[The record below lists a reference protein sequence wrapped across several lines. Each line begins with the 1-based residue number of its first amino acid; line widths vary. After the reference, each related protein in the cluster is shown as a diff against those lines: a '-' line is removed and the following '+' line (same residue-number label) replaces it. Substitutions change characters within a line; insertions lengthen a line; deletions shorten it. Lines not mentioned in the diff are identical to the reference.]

1 MSTKSCNQVNENTL
15 TPDLA
20 EMLARMDAAYQK
32 ASEGL
37 PNLDKDWE
45 FVLLGLCSEV
55 VEQVEETLK
64 AEGLNRSQLARRM
77 KTSRANVSKL
87 LNEAENFQMETIAK
101 LAVALDRD
109 IVLRFIRKTE
119 KVTVEPARLPADAAD
134 RLVTMFKVSEENWSP
149 FAGSNQY
156 KTASPVLSHG
166 AHIVDI
172 NKAA

>member
-101 LAVALDRD
+101 
-109 IVLRFIRKTE
+109 
-119 KVTVEPARLPADAAD
+119 
-134 RLVTMFKVSEENWSP
+134 SG
-149 FAGSNQY
+149 GS
-156 KTASPVLSHG
+156 
-166 AHIVDI
+166 D
-172 NKAA
+172 